1 MSSNSGCH
9 HFLRFRIPITDAS
22 VQDGALSDN
31 ELNHFQVHC
40 FSAPLQPEE
49 LSGVK
54 RVVADQME
62 KVIPRAITVNFQSL
76 VVSASLQKS
85 SLVHSGLCFRWI
97 VSDSYVLMGCLIYEE
112 AAGRY

>member
-1 MSSNSGCH
+1 M
-9 HFLRFRIPITDAS
+9 
-22 VQDGALSDN
+22 QDGALSDN

-62 KVIPRAITVNFQSL
+62 KVIPLAITL
-76 VVSASLQKS
+76 VPQPLVPLASAKS
-85 SLVHSGLCFRWI
+85 SLVRFEWCSKFISFFLFALHAIRICCLPLRI
-97 VSDSYVLMGCLIYEE
+97 VKGTFLI
-112 AAGRY
+112 